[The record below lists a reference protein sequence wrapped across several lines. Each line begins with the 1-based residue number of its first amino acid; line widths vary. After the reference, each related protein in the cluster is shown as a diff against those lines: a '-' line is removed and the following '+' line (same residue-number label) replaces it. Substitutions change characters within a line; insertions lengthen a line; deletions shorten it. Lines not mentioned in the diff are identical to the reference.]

1 MRERGLA
8 VDGSSGL
15 AVPSRPTARSW
26 ISAAAII
33 LSRPR
38 RVTGS
43 MKLASGSEASLAT
56 SSGQWRGKVR
66 RLTSCSPP
74 GVTPMPPS
82 ASSARP
88 SVVLGIRTC
97 ASSRSTG
104 IWTYPAAVKALK
116 EEGTLRHD
124 CRLRQCQYLNNVIE
138 QDHRAVKKRVWLAK
152 SYVSFRT
159 AWRRLQGIESVSTI
173 RKRRARWAAKGD
185 AVAQARFIS
194 RLFGLAT

>member
-1 MRERGLA
+1 M
-8 VDGSSGL
+8 
-15 AVPSRPTARSW
+15 
-26 ISAAAII
+26 
-33 LSRPR
+33 
-38 RVTGS
+38 
-43 MKLASGSEASLAT
+43 
-56 SSGQWRGKVR
+56 
-66 RLTSCSPP
+66 
-74 GVTPMPPS
+74 
-82 ASSARP
+82 
-88 SVVLGIRTC
+88 
-97 ASSRSTG
+97 
-104 IWTYPAAVKALK
+104 
-116 EEGTLRHD
+116 RHD